1 MLMMVTTVKVR
12 AREMVQLLRAY
23 TAFPDYLSSDPS
35 VHMILTTVKGP
46 ECKKKKTSQG
56 LYKVHY
62 VLM

>member
-1 MLMMVTTVKVR
+1 MFMMVTTVKVR

-46 ECKKKKTSQG
+46 ECKKKKKKLVRDCTRFTM
-56 LYKVHY
+56 Y
-62 VLM
+62 

>member
-1 MLMMVTTVKVR
+1 MFMMVTTVKVR

-46 ECKKKKTSQG
+46 ECKKKK
-56 LYKVHY
+56 KN
-62 VLM
+62 